1 MGPRC
6 HLLIVYAS
14 LCLSGSVAGC
24 YATSEDEAEKCRRNL
39 NALGDALTSA
49 FAPEELAACLADS
62 SPWDAVIEK
71 WPSDGAPI
79 PKAWLSEMI
88 CGCPGS
94 LARGERGP
102 SYSVNSR
109 LREALAAGKAHE
121 AIPILWDK
129 PANHGQVVCV
139 CYLDGHAEV
148 EAKEDW
154 HRYVESLRTEGLA
167 P

>member
-6 HLLIVYAS
+6 RLLALYVFVF
-14 LCLSGSVAGC
+14 LSGCVAGC
-24 YATSEDEAEKCRRNL
+24 YATGEDEAQKCCRNL
-39 NALGDALTSA
+39 KALGVALTSA
-49 FAPEELAACLADS
+49 FAPEELAACLADA
-62 SPWDAVIEK
+62 SPWDAILDK
-71 WPSDGAPI
+71 WPPDGAPI

-94 LARGERGP
+94 RAHEERGP

-121 AIPILWDK
+121 SIPILWDK

-148 EAKEDW
+148 EAKEKW
-154 HRYVESLRTEGLA
+154 LIYVDSLRAEGLA